1 MKETGFQDKDLKEEK
16 FPHSKKVSHRRGQ
29 GSFRTTEGSK
39 RTGGRSEGTAEGIHH
54 RDRGQQHATAKK
66 RLGCLS
72 PQQRCGQGIMA
83 RVRLLDLRERTW
95 AGFHAGSLG
104 EPG

>member
-29 GSFRTTEGSK
+29 ASFRTTEGSK
-39 RTGGRSEGTAEGIHH
+39 RSGGRSEGTAEGIHH

-66 RLGCLS
+66 QLGCLS
-72 PQQRCGQGIMA
+72 LQQRCGQGIMA